1 MSSKWILQAKMIG
14 VQLMDVYLGQEQRKR
29 RLLLE
34 AFKGEINKDF
44 FLNSPSSE
52 SQIIFSYVPRFLM
65 INPGNTSTNSRPKPI
80 PSMFIFP
87 NTLMRFSLSLVPLP
101 LHKLGSQPQ
110 VVREDLKDDLI
121 PAHSRSKKIFFD
133 CSKKVSKNSSHQI
146 DPGQLRNTQ
155 CL

>member
-1 MSSKWILQAKMIG
+1 MFTWVKSSAREGCCW
-14 VQLMDVYLGQEQRKR
+14 
-29 RLLLE
+29 RLS
-34 AFKGEINKDF
+34 KGKLTRI

-110 VVREDLKDDLI
+110 VVREDLKEDLI
-121 PAHSRSKKIFFD
+121 PAHSRSNKIFLTA
-133 CSKKVSKNSSHQI
+133 VKNFKEFF
-146 DPGQLRNTQ
+146 PPN
-155 CL
+155 